1 MNYEFLLKYISEE
14 NLFSI
19 INLIEKYG
27 MIAGITLPIIETFLP
42 FLPLVFFV
50 TLNVLVFGFL
60 PGYIYSYLGNVAGSI
75 LLFLVVRYIRKNKLK
90 NFFETHYR
98 FLEFQKKLQQKDF
111 SVLFV
116 LFSFPFT
123 PSFLVTGIAALSN
136 IKFIHFLVSLLLG
149 KIIMIFYLAFI
160 GFNISSFFENPTRSI
175 FLILIII
182 LINYIGRYLLNRNSK
197 KG

>member
-1 MNYEFLLKYISEE
+1 
-14 NLFSI
+14 
-19 INLIEKYG
+19 
-27 MIAGITLPIIETFLP
+27 MIACITLPIIETFLP

-90 NFFETHYR
+90 NFFETHDR

-197 KG
+197 KR

>member
-197 KG
+197 KR

>member
-90 NFFETHYR
+90 NFFETHDR

-197 KG
+197 KR